1 MRLSKSETSAASGP
15 AAEQDEP
22 LVPAQVNLATYPWA
36 PVRMDYFTGHLLALA
51 ANPEPFRALV
61 LLMAQAWRQQPA
73 MTLPDNDTQ
82 LAAMAGFGRDVAG
95 WVVIRP
101 EVLEG
106 DWYLASDGRWHHLE
120 FGGWAL
126 QAWDSKQKTDRS
138 SEKQRERALVGVAR
152 RQAAANVG
160 VPSAVSHGSA
170 TAQPYESTEESK
182 HKLDE
187 HTYERE
193 RDRST
198 SLDRSLLPSIAD
210 ASSSHVDQGTGT
222 KEDKQSVGDVDPV
235 VMIFEHWKQATRRP
249 DELLIESRKR
259 VIQARL
265 DEGVS
270 PASMCK
276 AIDFAAQDD
285 FYQGR
290 TAKSTRR
297 QDTIA
302 VICCSADRVLA
313 LASGARTGGAPQISM
328 LKPAA
333 QRTAE
338 VAAAVA
344 ARYDADVIDA
354 EPPLVLTIEGSA
366 A

>member
-95 WVVIRP
+95 WTVIRP
-101 EVLEG
+101 EVLA
-106 DWYLASDGRWHHLE
+106 DWYLASDGRWHHPE

-152 RQAAANVG
+152 RQAAAAVG
-160 VPSAVSHGSA
+160 LPSRAGHGPA
-170 TAQPYESTEESK
+170 AAQPYEMTEESE
-182 HKLDE
+182 HKVDE
-187 HTYERE
+187 KTHERE

-198 SLDRSLLPSIAD
+198 SSDGFRLPSSAGTT
-210 ASSSHVDQGTGT
+210 SSHVDQDTGT
-222 KEDKQSVGDVDPV
+222 KEDSQLVGEVDPV
-235 VMIFEHWKQATRRP
+235 LVIFEHWKQATARP
-249 DELLIESRKR
+249 DEHLLKARRS

-270 PASMCK
+270 AALICR
-276 AIDFAAQDD
+276 AISHAAQDP

-290 TAKSTRR
+290 TAKGTRR
-297 QDTIA
+297 LDTLE
-302 VICCSADRVLA
+302 VICKTTDRVVG
-313 LASGARTGGAPQISM
+313 LASEARSDNAPQISM

-338 VAAAVA
+338 IAAAVA
-344 ARYDADVIDA
+344 ARYQADVIDA
-354 EPPLVLTIEGSA
+354 EAPSVLTIEGSA

>member
-1 MRLSKSETSAASGP
+1 MRLSKSETSAVSGP

-95 WVVIRP
+95 WTVIRP
-101 EVLEG
+101 EVLA
-106 DWYLASDGRWHHLE
+106 DWYLARDGRWHHPE

-152 RQAAANVG
+152 RQAAAAV
-160 VPSAVSHGSA
+160 VLPSGAGHGPA
-170 TAQPYESTEESK
+170 AAQPYEMTEESK
-182 HKLDE
+182 HKVDE
-187 HTYERE
+187 KTHERE

-198 SLDRSLLPSIAD
+198 SSDGYRLPSSAGTT
-210 ASSSHVDQGTGT
+210 SSHVDQDTGT
-222 KEDKQSVGDVDPV
+222 KEDGQLVGEVDPV
-235 VMIFEHWKQATRRP
+235 LVIFEHWKQATARP
-249 DELLIESRKR
+249 DEPLLKARRS

-270 PASMCK
+270 AALICR
-276 AIDFAAQDD
+276 AISHAAQDP

-297 QDTIA
+297 LDTLE
-302 VICCSADRVLA
+302 VICKSTDRILG
-313 LASGARTGGAPQISM
+313 LASEARSDNAPQISM

-338 VAAAVA
+338 IAAAVA

-354 EPPLVLTIEGSA
+354 EAPSVLTIEGSA

>member
-1 MRLSKSETSAASGP
+1 MRLSKAETSAAGRPS
-15 AAEQDEP
+15 AESDDP

-51 ANPEPFRALV
+51 ANAEPFRALV

-101 EVLEG
+101 EVLG

-152 RQAAANVG
+152 RQAAAAVG
-160 VPSAVSHGSA
+160 APPAVGHGLA
-170 TAQPYESTEESK
+170 PAQPYESTGESEQK
-182 HKLDE
+182 VHE
-187 HTYERE
+187 QTPERE
-193 RDRST
+193 KDRSP
-198 SLDRSLLPSIAD
+198 SPEGSKLPPSVVP
-210 ASSSHVDQGTGT
+210 SSSRADQNTGT
-222 KEDKQSVGDVDPV
+222 KEDSQSVSEVDPV
-235 VMIFEHWKQATRRP
+235 LVIFEHWKQKTDRPGQLFLKARR
-249 DELLIESRKR
+249 R

-265 DEGVS
+265 DEGFSVDDI
-270 PASMCK
+270 CR
-276 AIDFAAQDD
+276 AIDHAAQDD

-290 TAKSTRR
+290 TAKSPHRS
-297 QDTIA
+297 DTLD
-302 VICCSADRVLA
+302 VICGSADRIIR
-313 LASGARTGGAPQISM
+313 LASKNSAPPRLSA

-338 VAAAVA
+338 NARAVA
-344 ARYDADVIDA
+344 ARMQADVIDA
-354 EPPLVLTIEGSA
+354 EVQSVPTIEGGA